1 MACCDDGSMTTGPR
15 TARTWTPPTEK
26 EFTSET
32 AERTLRAACSIVGLD
47 SCGAGL
53 LRLGTNANYRL
64 AAHPVM
70 VRIAPGHIEDVRKEL
85 DVARWLASSGFPAA
99 RVVKDID
106 QPLILGERAATF
118 WKLIEESPEPAHV
131 VDVARLL
138 RDLHRLPEPRAFA
151 LPRFEPLAHTIRRLG
166 SATDGEDAQFL
177 RDRCELLQRQFADL
191 EFVLPPGV
199 IHGDAHEGNALRDPS
214 GTVQL
219 LDFESFAIGPREWDL
234 GVLALRY
241 RPFGWVSEDDYK
253 ACVVAYGGFDVTE
266 WPGFRVLRAIRE
278 LSMTTWLL
286 QNAGKS
292 PEHYAE
298 FRKRVADLRDDS
310 APRHWRAL

>member
-1 MACCDDGSMTTGPR
+1 MTTGPR

-32 AERTLRAACSIVGLD
+32 AERTLQAACAIAGLD
-47 SCGAGL
+47 GRGARL

-64 AAHPVM
+64 AAHPIM
-70 VRIAPGHIEDVRKEL
+70 VRIAPGHIEDVRKEV
-85 DVARWLASSGFPAA
+85 DVARWLAGSGFPAA
-99 RVVKDID
+99 RVVEDID

-118 WKLIEESPEPAHV
+118 WELIEESPEPARV

-151 LPRFEPLAHTIRRLG
+151 LPPFEPLAHTIRRLG
-166 SATDGEDAQFL
+166 AAIDGEDVQFL
-177 RDRCELLQRQFADL
+177 RNRCELLQQQFADL
-191 EFVLPPGV
+191 EFLLPPGV
-199 IHGDAHEGNALRDPS
+199 IHGDAHEGNALRDRS
-214 GTVQL
+214 GIVRL

-241 RPFGWVSEDDYK
+241 RPFGWISEDDYK

-266 WPGFRVLRAIRE
+266 WPGFPVLRAIRE

-286 QNAGKS
+286 RKASES

-298 FRKRVADLRDDS
+298 FRKRMADLRDDN